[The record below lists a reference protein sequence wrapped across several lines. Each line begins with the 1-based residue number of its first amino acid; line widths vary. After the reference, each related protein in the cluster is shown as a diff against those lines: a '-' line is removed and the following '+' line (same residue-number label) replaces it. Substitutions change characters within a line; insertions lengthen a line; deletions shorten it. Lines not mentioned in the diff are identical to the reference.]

1 MNKWILYLFLF
12 TGTFVQAQTASNK
25 TALTTVMA
33 TIEQQF
39 NVKFSYAVEDIAFI
53 NIEKPAPELTLQQTI
68 VYLNSK
74 VLLNFKALDTRYI
87 TVSVLNK
94 TFSVCGIV
102 STQDSQLILPGA
114 TVSVDNSSN
123 RTITSKNGTF
133 NLNNVAL
140 DATITISFIGYESS
154 QFTAN
159 ELFSAEKTA
168 GKSS

>member
-1 MNKWILYLFLF
+1 
-12 TGTFVQAQTASNK
+12 
-25 TALTTVMA
+25 
-33 TIEQQF
+33 
-39 NVKFSYAVEDIAFI
+39 
-53 NIEKPAPELTLQQTI
+53 
-68 VYLNSK
+68 
-74 VLLNFKALDTRYI
+74 LNFKALDTRYV

-102 STQDSQLILPGA
+102 STQDSQATLPGA
-114 TVSVDNSSN
+114 TVSVDDSSN
-123 RTITSKNGTF
+123 RTITTKNGTF

-140 DATITISFIGYESS
+140 DATITFHRLQSS